1 MSNAALAGEAA
12 DFLSSHSDALTGLPS
27 VVGFDGFVDTILHVV
42 DTRESA
48 DSYTRLADVS
58 EFGHRIAG
66 VAGMGA
72 NFETVPQMVK
82 LGGNGPIMADAL
94 LAFGSPVTYIGN
106 LGKPNIHE
114 VFADFA
120 KRAKVISLA
129 EPGYTAAMEFD
140 NGQLMFGRHVSLREV
155 NWENL
160 LQSLPLEQLVTL
172 FRRSTL
178 IALLNWTML
187 TGMTRIFEELL
198 NKVMPAVN
206 GPRWMFFDF
215 ADPAKRRREDIAKA
229 LELMSRFQQ
238 HANVI
243 FGMNLREAMQ
253 IGDVLGVVPC
263 QETPAAIAAHATRIR
278 YKLGV
283 HTVVIHPTAFAAA
296 ADANDT
302 TAADGPFVDKPK
314 ITTGA
319 GDYFNAG
326 FCAGR
331 MLGAPLGVS
340 LQIGV
345 AASGYYVRTAKS
357 PSVEDLVSF
366 LRSL

>member
-1 MSNAALAGEAA
+1 MSKAALAAEAA
-12 DFLSSHSDALTGLPS
+12 DFLSSRSDALAGLPS
-27 VVGFDGFVDTILHVV
+27 VVGLDGFVDTILHVV

-48 DSYTRLADVS
+48 DSYTRLADMA
-58 EFGHRIAG
+58 EFGRRIAG
-66 VAGMGA
+66 AAGLSA

-94 LAFGSPVTYIGN
+94 LAFGAPVTYIGS
-106 LGKPNIHE
+106 LGKPNIQE

-120 KRAKVISLA
+120 KRAKVVSLA

-140 NGQLMFGRHVSLREV
+140 NGQLMFGRHVGLREV

-172 FRRSTL
+172 FQRSRL

-206 GPRWMFFDF
+206 GPRWVFFDL
-215 ADPAKRRREDIAKA
+215 ADPAKRLREDIVKA
-229 LELMSRFQQ
+229 LELVARFQQ

-243 FGMNLREAMQ
+243 LGMNLHETMQ
-253 IGDVLGVVPC
+253 IGDALGIAACP
-263 QETPAAIAAHATRIR
+263 ESPAAIAAHATRIR

-302 TAADGPFVDKPK
+302 AAVEGPFVEKPK